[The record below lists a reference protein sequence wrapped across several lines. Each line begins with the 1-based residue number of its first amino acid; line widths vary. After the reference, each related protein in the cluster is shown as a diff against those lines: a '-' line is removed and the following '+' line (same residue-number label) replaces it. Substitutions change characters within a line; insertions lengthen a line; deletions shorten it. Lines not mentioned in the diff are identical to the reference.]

1 MAPGECGKVLALL
14 SLSSVL
20 LLLADALPFRHHGPS
35 PVIAD
40 LLLAALARLDG
51 VSLLDLATRRNMILL
66 CHAILLVLLGD
77 AGILGIPARRR
88 RQRQGREATAAATTA
103 ASACCYYYYSPAPPE
118 QRSAVVVWQQSSSA
132 AAAFAAP
139 SSSLTEPEHEL
150 QVAEDHMS
158 DKRMVALAAEL
169 VDQPGS
175 SMDPMMDAGR
185 AVAFDE
191 QEEETSCSSR
201 SMEDGQPAGHQHVEE
216 EEEEDLD
223 EMNRRFE
230 AFIAATKEKMRL
242 EAMQQPVG
250 GKTGALLVAR

>member
-158 DKRMVALAAEL
+158 DKQGMVALEAEL
-169 VDQPGS
+169 DDQPTL
-175 SMDPMMDAGR
+175 SMVPMMGAGDT
-185 AVAFDE
+185 VAFDD
-191 QEEETSCSSR
+191 QEDETSCSS
-201 SMEDGQPAGHQHVEE
+201 SSLEEGQPTGHQHVDEE
-216 EEEEDLD
+216 EADLD

-242 EAMQQPVG
+242 EAMQQPVR
-250 GKTGALLVAR
+250 GKRGALLVAR

>member
-14 SLSSVL
+14 SLAACL

-88 RQRQGREATAAATTA
+88 RRCQGREATAAATTA
-103 ASACCYYYYSPAPPE
+103 SACYYYYSPPE

-132 AAAFAAP
+132 ATFAAP

-250 GKTGALLVAR
+250 GKRGALLVAR